1 MSIALSAVLQRV
13 FVRDPK
19 TGENIWLPERVHAVL
34 RVVFDQVL
42 DQDPERPINL
52 FVQEIGRRCRKS
64 VRTVQT
70 ALKEAEALG
79 LIKRIRIN
87 AGRLEH
93 GAAPARQINSTWPIL
108 VHAAAIQASK
118 NKHPHHGPDL
128 KKPIAQLVYPQPWSG
143 TETFGGAIFAGA
155 SFAGKKGEE
164 KKTTPPR
171 RKLSAVPRAKPCP
184 PERARGQGFKAAG
197 VGHLA
202 LPSAACGRGGSGD
215 SKLIVDFGVVEQ
227 MNLNQD
233 HMPMLGWAG
242 RAASVVNLADFVQR
256 GRQKFSE
263 PEPMAREPQDNRYW
277 GWLRASAAA
286 AGWAEKQEG
295 QWAGSRPGDLRFVL
309 QERKKT
315 TGERGATLLP
325 LVVTLSKVAAG
336 AEAALKNAA
345 REQKRGRKVE
355 AVFQPVGETPLLLI
369 DDLKPEHVQLF
380 SGWRGVAIF
389 ETSPGNLQASLMAP
403 RPLKSWEALA
413 AHRALARRCG
423 LSLAAVSATHFRR
436 FEGSV
441 NNKKALSEPFTTRLF
456 CEPVDGTLTA
466 AQLADLL
473 AEDAA
478 HIASPATK
486 TAAVSAQKTEFVA
499 PAFAAKKAR
508 SVSGPDNSAS
518 ADDWHWLMLRMNRV
532 GGQDRDRLIAAL
544 VDRAGAR
551 LRQGKRTDNK
561 DHLRYAE
568 WTVDRAIARRAAKKA
583 AGGG

>member
-13 FVRDPK
+13 FVRDPN

-42 DQDPERPINL
+42 DQEPERPVYL

-70 ALKEAEALG
+70 ALRESEALG

-108 VHAAAIQASK
+108 VHWAAIQASK

-164 KKTTPPR
+164 KKTTTPR
-171 RKLSAVPRAKPCP
+171 GKLRTVPGTKPCP

-197 VGHLA
+197 VGRPA

-233 HMPMLGWAG
+233 QMPMLGWAG

-295 QWAGSRPGDLRFVL
+295 QWAGSRAGDLRFVL

-325 LVVTLSKVAAG
+325 LVVTLSDAAAG

-345 REQKRGRKVE
+345 REVKRGRKIE

-403 RPLKSWEALA
+403 RPLKIWEALA

-423 LSLAAVSATHFRR
+423 LTLAAVSATHLRR
-436 FEGSV
+436 FGGSV
-441 NNKKALSEPFTTRLF
+441 NNKKALSSPFATRLF
-456 CEPVDGTLTA
+456 CDPVDGTMTA
-466 AQLADLL
+466 EQLADLF

-478 HIASPATK
+478 HVADPLTK
-486 TAAVSAQKTEFVA
+486 TAAVPKPKNESGA
-499 PAFAAKKAR
+499 PVFPAKKTR
-508 SVSGPDNSAS
+508 SVAGADDSGS
-518 ADDWHWLMLRMNRV
+518 ADDWRWLMQKMDRV
-532 GGQDRDRLIAAL
+532 GGQNREQLVAAL
-544 VDRAGAR
+544 VDRAGER
-551 LRQGKRTDNK
+551 SRQFKRADHS

-568 WTVDRAIARRAAKKA
+568 WTVDKAFAYRAARKA